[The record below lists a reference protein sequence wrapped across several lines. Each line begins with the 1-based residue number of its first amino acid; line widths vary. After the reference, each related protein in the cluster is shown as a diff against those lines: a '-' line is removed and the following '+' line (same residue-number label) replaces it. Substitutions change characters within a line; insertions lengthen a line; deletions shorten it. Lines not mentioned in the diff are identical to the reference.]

1 MLSAKCC
8 LFIQSQWC
16 KRNSMLPQKYH
27 SYINSISLATCHIR
41 IATRHRTFSISD
53 SLIIVWIIYRCR
65 YFMGTIAHLHVIWMW
80 SGTLPVYTLFKRQG
94 RLILHTN
101 DMKVN
106 YLEYWWR
113 KQHMPT
119 HTGKGYLIFLNSI
132 YGLNSTTIGKDCVI
146 IEVFFLPH
154 VLRQAVASWYA
165 QQTFPA
171 ARPAQGRVDL
181 RPSPGPFL
189 DISYGATRSQ

>member
-8 LFIQSQWC
+8 LFFQSQWC

-41 IATRHRTFSISD
+41 IATRHRTFSIWG

-94 RLILHTN
+94 RLRLHTN
-101 DMKVN
+101 DMKLN
-106 YLEYWWR
+106 YWQYWWR
-113 KQHMPT
+113 KQHMPN
-119 HTGKGYLIFLNSI
+119 HTGKGYLFFLNSI
-132 YGLNSTTIGKDCVI
+132 LRAKFHYHWERLCYHRSL
-146 IEVFFLPH
+146 FLPH
-154 VLRQAVASWYA
+154 VLRRAVVSWYA

-181 RPSPGPFL
+181 GPSPGPFL
-189 DISYGATRSQ
+189 DISYGVTRSQ